1 MSASDDDK
9 PVDRPPTPDFSAQV
23 ADLPKSLPPKR
34 GRGRPRKN
42 PPAAKAARTPTP
54 EPEPEPVPECKPPS
68 PPPCPHVTSRRSPP
82 LSVDS
87 ETESDS
93 EAPPDPLHL
102 CEVVDASTPTPN
114 DNAIAL
120 RAARCIIKEQDEKL
134 ELFENTINKQNDEL
148 ARLYTEPLR
157 SPYAEDPDHTW
168 DLYLAG
174 TATGLA
180 VGVLIRK
187 VAAMLF

>member
-9 PVDRPPTPDFSAQV
+9 PLVNPALPDLSAQFAHLPV
-23 ADLPKSLPPKR
+23 APKPKR
-34 GRGRPRKN
+34 GRGRPRKVQ
-42 PPAAKAARTPTP
+42 PPASAAASVVPPP
-54 EPEPEPVPECKPPS
+54 EPERAPT
-68 PPPCPHVTSRRSPP
+68 PPPCPHVTARCSPP

-168 DLYLAG
+168 DVYLAG